1 MLRALG
7 IGCGLFA
14 FGAMCLL
21 GLALPAFCA
30 MSEPA
35 SDAATGFLSDV
46 RDRSYSDALAR
57 MSSSYQSTHN
67 ATQLQTSVEGL
78 DSLESHTFAMI
89 TNAESHD
96 DGHVTVEGSLYGP
109 DGETPVAFEVSEV
122 NGYWYIDLVAVGGRA
137 VE

>member
-14 FGAMCLL
+14 FGAMCLV
-21 GLALPAFCA
+21 GLAVPALCA

-46 RDRSYSDALAR
+46 RDRAYADALAR

-67 ATQLQTSVEGL
+67 ASQLQAAVEHL
-78 DSLESHTFAMI
+78 DALESHTVAII
-89 TNAESHD
+89 TNAETHD
-96 DGHVTVEGSLYGP
+96 DDHVTIEGSLYGP
-109 DGETPVAFEVSEV
+109 DGESPVAFEVSEV
-122 NGYWYIDLVAVGGRA
+122 NGYWYIDLVAVGGSA